1 MNQPLPF
8 CINEFMRFIAFD
20 FETTG
25 TVPGVDQIVEIGAV
39 RFVNGEPEA
48 VFSTLVDPL
57 RPIPPGAS
65 NVNGIFDH
73 MVKGKPTIDTLL
85 ESFAEFCG
93 DDVMVAHNAPFD
105 AQFLTADIKKH
116 ESSAPKGLVLDSLP
130 IARKVFPGLPNYK
143 LGTLVQHLKIP
154 TAEFHR
160 AEADATYLGHM
171 FTAMVKR
178 ISIGGQAPQ
187 IANLV
192 ALTGKPELRF
202 PQIVRQPKQM
212 DLFGAF

>member
-1 MNQPLPF
+1 
-8 CINEFMRFIAFD
+8 MRFVAFD

-39 RFVNGEPEA
+39 RFINGEPEA
-48 VFSTLVDPL
+48 VFATLVDPL

-65 NVNGIFDH
+65 KVNGIFDD

-85 ESFAEFCG
+85 DSLADFCG
-93 DDVMVAHNAPFD
+93 DDILVAHNAPFD
-105 AQFLTADIKKH
+105 AQFLTADVKKY
-116 ESSAPKGLVLDSLP
+116 ESKAPRGIVLDSLP

-154 TAEFHR
+154 TTDFHR
-160 AEADATYLGHM
+160 AEEDATYLGHM
-171 FTAMVKR
+171 FTQMLKR

-187 IANLV
+187 VANLV

-212 DLFGAF
+212 DFFGV

>member
-1 MNQPLPF
+1 
-8 CINEFMRFIAFD
+8 MRFIAFD
-20 FETTG
+20 LETTG

-39 RFVNGEPEA
+39 RFINGQPEA
-48 VFSTLVDPL
+48 VFATLVDPQ
-57 RPIPPGAS
+57 RAIPPGAS
-65 NVNGIFDH
+65 KVNGITDD
-73 MVKGKPTIDTLL
+73 MVKGKPTIESLL
-85 ESFAEFCG
+85 GSLAEFCG
-93 DDVMVAHNAPFD
+93 DDFMIAHNAPFD
-105 AQFLTADIKKH
+105 AQFLISDVKKF
-116 ESSAPKGLVLDSLP
+116 ETPAPKGLVLDTLP

-154 TAEFHR
+154 TTDFHR
-160 AEADATYLGHM
+160 AEEDATYAGHLFM
-171 FTAMVKR
+171 NMVKR

-212 DLFGAF
+212 DFFGGF